1 MIRIGIT
8 GSLSSGKTTA
18 SKIISQNKGPLFSA
32 DRVVR
37 ELYSKKKFKNIL
49 SSKLGI
55 EIKRNFKN
63 EIKNSIFNNLYNLKK
78 LEKIIH
84 PIVRKKMQVFSK
96 RHFRKR
102 FLFFEI
108 PLLIESKLQKKF
120 DIIIFIKCSK
130 NLRLKRYL
138 LKGGSAK
145 LFNLLD
151 NLQIKDTIKTKYCKH
166 VIVNNKSLS
175 ILKKN
180 LLNII
185 RLYE

>member
-18 SKIISQNKGPLFSA
+18 SKIISQKKGPLFSA

-37 ELYSKKKFKNIL
+37 KLYSKKKFKIML
-49 SSKLGI
+49 SNKLDI

-63 EIKNSIFNNLYNLKK
+63 AIKISIYNNLYNLKK

-84 PIVRKKMQVFSK
+84 PIVRKEMQVFAK
-96 RHFRKR
+96 KHFKKK

-108 PLLIESKLQKKF
+108 PLLIESKLQKRF

-138 LKGGSAK
+138 SKGGNAK

-151 NLQIKDTIKTKYCKH
+151 NLQIKDTIKAKYCKH